1 MLGRW
6 DSWVMIHEFT
16 FSDTHKRHWKLSKVV
31 TKKFFPTGR
40 FPHRTKNH
48 VIEGHV
54 IHHSKAL
61 ITWLPLFRE
70 MRLPAKISTV
80 FRSDQPFKSY
90 EQKSI
95 IFLKNFLKNP
105 YVNFGSKLL
114 ISRDID
120 HLESYKLHR
129 CNQLVKARRMVP
141 ILTVLDQGIR
151 YLKIWPKIVSN

>member
-1 MLGRW
+1 MTSHDKPR
-6 DSWVMIHEFT
+6 
-16 FSDTHKRHWKLSKVV
+16 DTGSCDIPFESSHHV
-31 TKKFFPTGR
+31 TT
-40 FPHRTKNH
+40 
-48 VIEGHV
+48 
-54 IHHSKAL
+54 L
-61 ITWLPLFRE
+61 I
-70 MRLPAKISTV
+70 SSV

-90 EQKSI
+90 EQKTI

-105 YVNFGSKLL
+105 YVNFGSKLF

-151 YLKIWPKIVSN
+151 YLKI